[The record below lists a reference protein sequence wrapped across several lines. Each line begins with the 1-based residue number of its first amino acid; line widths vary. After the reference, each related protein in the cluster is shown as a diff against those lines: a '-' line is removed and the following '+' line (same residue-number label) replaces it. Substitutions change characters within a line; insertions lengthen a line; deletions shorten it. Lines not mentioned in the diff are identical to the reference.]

1 MKFYVE
7 TFGCQMNV
15 ADGLEMGRRL
25 KARGFEA
32 TTDPAL
38 ADVVLVNTCTVRQHA
53 EDKALSRLG
62 RLADWRAGGRRLLV
76 MAGCAAERLG
86 PRLSRR
92 FPQVD
97 LVIGAKSI
105 ARFDEI
111 LDERW
116 PRTAFD
122 GRREWEEA
130 WGWGA
135 GLDDTTLPGEG
146 VAGFVT
152 IMRGCNFSCSYCVV
166 PAVRG
171 REVYRPALSVLD
183 EAAARAARGQWE
195 LTLLGQT
202 VNSYRP
208 GGPNP
213 GRDGA
218 DINDFSDLLR
228 ALSALPG
235 VERLRFMSPHPQ
247 YIDDKFAAV
256 FAETPAIAPHLHLPV
271 QSGSDAVLSRMRRN
285 HTRAKYLEK
294 TRLLRTAR
302 PEMSLTTDFIVGFP
316 GETEDD
322 FESTV
327 SLVGEAD
334 LDGAYVFKYSPRPG
348 TASAGSAD
356 DVPPA
361 EKERRHAALQ
371 ALLDERARA
380 KLAALAGTIQDVLV
394 EAVLPA
400 DAGWEWETRTAHNR
414 KMFVRADRAA
424 RPGERRRVR
433 VTGAEGKT
441 LYGDPT

>member
-1 MKFYVE
+1 
-7 TFGCQMNV
+7 MNV

-105 ARFDEI
+105 AKFDEI

-152 IMRGCNFSCSYCVV
+152 LMRGCNFSCSYCVV

-183 EAAARAARGQWE
+183 EIAARAARGQWE

-208 GGPNP
+208 TGPNP

-218 DINDFSDLLR
+218 DVKDFSDLLR
-228 ALSALPG
+228 AAAAEPG

-247 YIDDKFAAV
+247 YIDEKFARA
-256 FAETPAIAPHLHLPV
+256 FADTPVIAPHIHLPV
-271 QSGSDAVLSRMRRN
+271 QSGSDDVLARMRRN
-285 HTRAKYLEK
+285 YSREKFLAKAA
-294 TRLLRTAR
+294 LLRAAR
-302 PEMSLTTDFIVGFP
+302 PELSLTTDFIVGFP
-316 GETEDD
+316 GETEGD
-322 FESTV
+322 FEATV
-327 SLVGEAD
+327 SLVTDAD
-334 LDGAYVFKYSPRPG
+334 FDGAYVFKYSPRPG
-348 TASAGSAD
+348 TASDEAPD
-356 DVPPA
+356 DVPLP

-371 ALLDERARA
+371 SLLDERARA
-380 KLAALAGTIQDVLV
+380 KLAALTDTTQDVLV
-394 EAVLPA
+394 EAVRPV
-400 DAGWEWETRTAHNR
+400 DAAWEWEARTAHNR
-414 KMFVRADRAA
+414 KMYVRADRAA
-424 RPGERRRVR
+424 RPGERRRAR
-433 VTGAEGKT
+433 VTRADGKT
-441 LYGDPT
+441 LYGDPA